1 MRISNTKACVWS
13 KHTHTVGLNPKY
25 IKETKKEE
33 EKNKRQKIMNVL
45 FNVRVSQRNYAKK
58 GIDGN
63 EVEQMKT
70 TAKKMICMN

>member
-1 MRISNTKACVWS
+1 
-13 KHTHTVGLNPKY
+13 
-25 IKETKKEE
+25 
-33 EKNKRQKIMNVL
+33 MNVL

-58 GIDGN
+58 GSDGN